1 MKVKIGKIPYVYPV
15 PIVLVGANVQGRP
28 NFETIGDVGL
38 MGINPP
44 LVYVSSGRDHYTNQG
59 ILENGAFS
67 INFPDTSL
75 LALTDYCGT
84 VSGREVDKGG
94 LFETFY
100 GELGT
105 APMIEACPVN
115 IECRVIQEFSIQ
127 HRQVFVAEV
136 VQAYVNDE
144 FVAEKDGRRAIADL
158 THLDPILY
166 ALDNR
171 YYCIGEPIGIG
182 YQEASQMKGE
192 ER

>member
-1 MKVKIGKIPYVYPV
+1 MKVKIGRIPYIYPV
-15 PIVLVGANVQGRP
+15 PIALVGAEVHGKP
-28 NFETIGDVGL
+28 NYETVGDVGL
-38 MGINPP
+38 MGIKPP

-59 ILENGAFS
+59 ILENGTFS
-67 INFPDTSL
+67 INLPNTDL
-75 LALTDYCGT
+75 LALTDYCGIVT
-84 VSGREVDKGG
+84 GWEVDKGA

-136 VQAYVNDE
+136 VQTYMNDE
-144 FVAEKDGRRAIADL
+144 FVAEKDGRKKIADL

-171 YYCIGEPIGIG
+171 YYCIGEPIGVG
-182 YQEASQMKGE
+182 YQEAKQVKGE
-192 ER
+192 EK